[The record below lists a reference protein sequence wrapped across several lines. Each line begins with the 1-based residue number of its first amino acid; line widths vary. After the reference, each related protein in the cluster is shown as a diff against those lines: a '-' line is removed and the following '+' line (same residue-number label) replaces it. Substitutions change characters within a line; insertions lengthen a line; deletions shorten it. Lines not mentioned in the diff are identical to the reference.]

1 MARVEPD
8 KYPLDMSIVQSLG
21 LNQKGF
27 EACTLS
33 EALATGYQH
42 AAHAML
48 WAPTDTVV
56 LRRYRQKATILAVV
70 RYDGYL
76 GFPGGLVDPGENLV
90 QALNRELREELN
102 ADTSR
107 ISATGGDH
115 VISFTKKERRFA
127 YHFFEVRLTAEE
139 LLATEQAAIGS
150 REHGNETLGIL
161 RVPLY
166 SMADGVGGFPVLLAQ
181 RFAGCARQQLL
192 YATVRLGLLDDAVA
206 RAAIAQ
212 SEAAFGCKKM

>member
-1 MARVEPD
+1 MAKAEPE
-8 KYPLDMSIVQSLG
+8 KYPLDLNVVQSLDLNKNG
-21 LNQKGF
+21 L

-33 EALATGYQH
+33 AALAAGYKN

-76 GFPGGLVDPGENLV
+76 GFPGGLVDPGESPV
-90 QALNRELREELN
+90 QAVNRELREELN
-102 ADTSR
+102 ADASR
-107 ISATGGDH
+107 ISPTESDH
-115 VISFTKKERRFA
+115 VISFRHKERRFA
-127 YHFFEVRLTAEE
+127 YHFYALRLTAEE
-139 LLATEQAAIGS
+139 LLATERDAIGS

-192 YATVRLGLLDDAVA
+192 YTIVRLGLLDEAAA
-206 RAAIAQ
+206 RTAIAQ
-212 SEAAFGCKKM
+212 SEAAFGCKRK